1 MFDKYKDIHLNES
14 AYLLGSG
21 PTIKDFPVEE
31 HPGLYIGVNDVH
43 FLPHIKDKLNY
54 LITDTYHPEIELI
67 SDDVKLFC
75 LGNGYCKPRRSY
87 FAYKSH
93 IAEMS
98 GMYSGTTLDVWKR
111 FNECASMAFHGFFL
125 AVHLGCKKIHL
136 VGCDC
141 TENRAMITPK
151 DKPNKI
157 RKYKKLV
164 PGWKAIREYTKE
176 HHPDVEIIN
185 INPVSL
191 KDMFTSIYTNISDT
205 P

>member
-54 LITDTYHPEIELI
+54 LVTEKYFPEIELI
-67 SDDVKLFC
+67 SNDVKLFC
-75 LGNGYCKPRRSY
+75 WDTCKPRRSY
-87 FAYKSH
+87 FGYKPH
-93 IAEMS
+93 IGEMS
-98 GMYSGTTLDVWKR
+98 DIYSGTTLEIWKR
-111 FNECASMAFHGFFL
+111 FNECGSVIFHGFFL
-125 AVHLGCKKIHL
+125 AIHLGCKKIYL

-141 TENRAMITPK
+141 TENRAMVTSK
-151 DKPNKI
+151 NKPNKI
-157 RKYKKLV
+157 YKYKKLV
-164 PGWKAIREYTKE
+164 PGWKAIKEYAKE

-185 INPVSL
+185 INPVNL
-191 KDMFTSIYTNISDT
+191 KDMFPSIYTISDT
-205 P
+205 SSC

>member
-31 HPGLYIGVNDVH
+31 HPGLYIGINDVY

-54 LITDTYHPEIELI
+54 LMTDKYFPEIELI

-93 IAEMS
+93 IGEMS
-98 GMYSGTTLDVWKR
+98 DMYSGTTLEVWKR
-111 FNECASMAFHGFFL
+111 FNECASMIFHGFFL

-141 TENRAMITPK
+141 TENRAMITSK
-151 DKPNKI
+151 DKLNKAF
-157 RKYKKLV
+157 KYANRLV
-164 PGWKAIREYTKE
+164 PGWKAIKEFTKE
-176 HHPDVEIIN
+176 NHPDVEILN
-185 INPVSL
+185 INPVNL
-191 KDMFTSIYTNISDT
+191 KDMFPSV
-205 P
+205 